1 GTVGTESVD
10 RRDGRLPSH
19 SGWAGSRALRGVREW
34 LAGHTADFEIRSL
47 PPLLVRYVIS
57 VDLLCLAVALVGLVE
72 FPLRFADLLAFG
84 AFVLLGR
91 LAIETSRH
99 LGAPGHREEEPYRDL
114 LSTWTLPVVLLLPPV
129 YAAVLHLPLYCLFR
143 AGIGPQPRY
152 KQLFNAAALGVSG
165 FCASIVHLA
174 LAPTQGPYRIET
186 LVGSAGRIG
195 ALFLAVVTYTVINR
209 VLLHGTLRRRHPVP
223 AHSNTV
229 RSNTV
234 GTSMVR
240 SIPVGRPF
248 GGGGREMLTV
258 AATEMCSAIVIAVL
272 WTAHPLLMLAA
283 TPPALLLQRGLLHAE
298 LLAAA
303 RTDAKTRLA
312 SPAYWREVAEREA
325 ARVRRAGRPMS
336 VLIVDIDHFKRVNDQ
351 FGHLTGDV
359 VLASVA
365 DALRAATRPRDL
377 VGRFGGEEFVV
388 LLCEVDL
395 DNAAHAAERIRRQV
409 AGMRCRVDGRSAG
422 AVIVSVT
429 VSVGVATAS
438 GTEVDLPVLLETADA
453 ALYRAKAD
461 GRNRVRLAAQVPAA
475 RTA

>member
-1 GTVGTESVD
+1 MFRS
-10 RRDGRLPSH
+10 
-19 SGWAGSRALRGVREW
+19 VREW

-47 PPLLVRYVIS
+47 PPLLVRYVIGI
-57 VDLLCLAVALVGLVE
+57 DLLCLAVALVGLVE
-72 FPLRFADLLAFG
+72 FPLRFADLLTFG

-99 LGAPGHREEEPYRDL
+99 LGAPGHREDQPYRDL

-143 AGIGPQPRY
+143 AGLGPQPRY

-174 LAPTQGPYRIET
+174 LAPTQGPYRIDT

-195 ALFLAVVTYTVINR
+195 ALFLAVATYTVINR
-209 VLLHGTLRRRHPVP
+209 ILLHGALRRRHPVP
-223 AHSNTV
+223 V
-229 RSNTV
+229 R
-234 GTSMVR
+234 
-240 SIPVGRPF
+240 RPF

-258 AATEMCSAIVIAVL
+258 DATEMCSAIVIAVL

-325 ARVRRAGRPMS
+325 TRVRRAGRPMS

-359 VLASVA
+359 VLAAVA

-438 GTEVDLPVLLETADA
+438 GTEVDLPILLETADA

-461 GRNRVRLAAQVPAA
+461 GRNRVRLAARVPAA

>member
-1 GTVGTESVD
+1 MVQ
-10 RRDGRLPSH
+10 
-19 SGWAGSRALRGVREW
+19 RAREW
-34 LAGHTADFEIRSL
+34 LVGQTADFTLWSL
-47 PPLLVRYVIS
+47 SPWLVRYVLG
-57 VDLLCLAVALVGLVE
+57 VDLLYVAVVLAGLAEVS
-72 FPLRFADLLAFG
+72 PRFADLLTFG
-84 AFVLLGR
+84 TFVLLGR
-91 LAIETSRH
+91 LATETSRY
-99 LGAPGHREEEPYRDL
+99 LGAPGHRNDEPYRDL
-114 LSTWTLPVVLLLPPV
+114 LSTWTLPVALLLPPL
-129 YAAVLHLPLYCLFR
+129 YAAVLHLPLHCLFR
-143 AGIGPQPRY
+143 AGTDSRPRY
-152 KQLFNAAALGVSG
+152 KQVFNAAALGVSG
-165 FCASIVHLA
+165 FCASITHLA
-174 LAPTQGPYRIET
+174 LAPTQGAYRIDT

-195 ALFLAVVTYTVINR
+195 ALFLAVLTYTVLNR
-209 VLLHGTLRRRHPVP
+209 ILRHGVPLRLQP
-223 AHSNTV
+223 AAV
-229 RSNTV
+229 R
-234 GTSMVR
+234 
-240 SIPVGRPF
+240 RPF
-248 GGGGREMLTV
+248 GGGGHEMLTV
-258 AATEMCSAIVIAVL
+258 DATAMCSAIVIAVL
-272 WTAHPLLMLAA
+272 WTAHPLLMLVA

-325 ARVRRAGRPMS
+325 VRIRRAGRPMS

-409 AGMRCRVDGRSAG
+409 AGMRCRVDARSAG

-429 VSVGVATAS
+429 VSVGVATANGPS
-438 GTEVDLPVLLETADA
+438 VDLPVLLETADA

-461 GRNRVRLAAQVPAA
+461 GRNRVRLAAQVPTV

>member
-1 GTVGTESVD
+1 M
-10 RRDGRLPSH
+10 
-19 SGWAGSRALRGVREW
+19 RGVREW

-99 LGAPGHREEEPYRDL
+99 LGAPGHREEEPHRDL

-229 RSNTV
+229 GSNTVRSNTVRSNTV
-234 GTSMVR
+234 GSSTVYSSMVR

>member
-1 GTVGTESVD
+1 M
-10 RRDGRLPSH
+10 
-19 SGWAGSRALRGVREW
+19 REW

-99 LGAPGHREEEPYRDL
+99 LGAPGHREEEPHRDL

-229 RSNTV
+229 GSNTVRSNTVRSNTVRSNTV
-234 GTSMVR
+234 GSSTVCSSMVR

>member
-1 GTVGTESVD
+1 
-10 RRDGRLPSH
+10 
-19 SGWAGSRALRGVREW
+19 
-34 LAGHTADFEIRSL
+34 
-47 PPLLVRYVIS
+47 
-57 VDLLCLAVALVGLVE
+57 
-72 FPLRFADLLAFG
+72 
-84 AFVLLGR
+84 
-91 LAIETSRH
+91 
-99 LGAPGHREEEPYRDL
+99 
-114 LSTWTLPVVLLLPPV
+114 
-129 YAAVLHLPLYCLFR
+129 
-143 AGIGPQPRY
+143 
-152 KQLFNAAALGVSG
+152 
-165 FCASIVHLA
+165 
-174 LAPTQGPYRIET
+174 
-186 LVGSAGRIG
+186 
-195 ALFLAVVTYTVINR
+195 
-209 VLLHGTLRRRHPVP
+209 
-223 AHSNTV
+223 
-229 RSNTV
+229 
-234 GTSMVR
+234 MVR